1 MADRRCPGFRAPGRS
16 LACRLAQPTE
26 ETLSAAEAFLSRVLD
41 IAFEG
46 QDMGPEEAAD
56 VQWIAGLSIAAHALR
71 QSDPF
76 TRERLLRGVE
86 DELRSDLAGIE
97 RIEQRRQSTP
107 ESAA

>member
-1 MADRRCPGFRAPGRS
+1 M
-16 LACRLAQPTE
+16 ACRLAQPTE

-41 IAFEG
+41 IAFDS
-46 QDMGPEEAAD
+46 QDMGPDEAANA
-56 VQWIAGLSIAAHALR
+56 QWVAGLAIAARALR

-76 TRERLLRGVE
+76 TKERLLRGVE

-97 RIEQRRQSTP
+97 RLEESRQTTP